1 MTLEVSSAVL
11 TLMRAEAMYHAPRE
25 ACGVLLGRDNRIEQC
40 LPTINVHPQPLS
52 HFEIDP
58 RALIACHKAAR
69 EGGLQVIGYYHSHPN
84 GAAEPS
90 AIDQQMAARDQSYW
104 AIVAHEDGLNA
115 HIHNEVR
122 FYRDCENGFEPVDPV
137 EIDLEREE
145 EIEMVFRQMRAQSD
159 GMGDLAS
166 SLKALLECN
175 RPKPVEIWT
184 SPINLHGAYL
194 TIFVRWDRDMAMI
207 EPRREAIMEHAR
219 TWLAAQRG
227 VAPHAIEIKLEF
239 DSQEAVDRDYG
250 GSWFARGR

>member
-11 TLMRAEAMYHAPRE
+11 TLMRAEAKHHAPRE
-25 ACGVLLGRDNRIEQC
+25 ACGILLGRGNRIEQC

-69 EGGLQVIGYYHSHPN
+69 DGGLQVIGYYHSHPN
-84 GAAEPS
+84 GRAEPS

-104 AIVAHEDGLNA
+104 AIVAHEDDLNA
-115 HIHNEVR
+115 HIHNKVR
-122 FYRDCENGFEPVDPV
+122 FYHDCEGGFVPVDPV
-137 EIDLEREE
+137 EIDLGREHQSDL
-145 EIEMVFRQMRAQSD
+145 VFRHVEAESE
-159 GMGDLAS
+159 GMGDLAR
-166 SLKALLECN
+166 SLKALLKSN
-175 RPKPVEIWT
+175 RPKPVEIWA

-207 EPRREAIMEHAR
+207 EPQREAITEHAR
-219 TWLAAQRG
+219 NWLAARRS
-227 VAPHAIEIKLEF
+227 VVPHAIEIKLEF